1 MAETQG
7 DEAVARIGDERHAGV
22 ADEGDFRALLE
33 GKDKLRG
40 ASQFIVF
47 MVAEERFVNV
57 VVGEELLGVAGV
69 FAGDLVHFLED
80 TKGAEGDVFEIANG
94 GANEVEAAGGAG
106 SIFRR
111 SLRVHANES
120 STRSEGVWAACY
132 TLRFEQLFGGAL
144 VPLYEYKCL
153 KCGRNTE
160 KIENVSGPHLKK
172 CPHCGGKVES
182 VITAPSIQFKGAGW
196 YVTDYAKAKPSGDGE
211 KADKA
216 GTEAK
221 ETAGKEKDTSS
232 KEKDSS
238 SKEKDTAKKETPSKE
253 SKEKKPAGK
262 K

>member
-1 MAETQG
+1 MAG
-7 DEAVARIGDERHAGV
+7 IGDERHSGV
-22 ADEGDFRALLE
+22 ADESDFCALLE
-33 GKDKLRG
+33 GEDKFGG
-40 ASQFIVF
+40 ASEFIVF
-47 MVAEERFVNV
+47 VIADERFANV
-57 VVGEELLGVAGV
+57 VVGKEFLSMAGI
-69 FAGDLVHFLED
+69 FTGDLVYFLED
-80 TKGAEGDVFEIANG
+80 TKGAERDVFEIADG
-94 GANEVEAAGGAG
+94 GADEIEAANRGGG
-106 SIFRR
+106 ILRKR
-111 SLRVHANES
+111 LRVHAEES
-120 STRSEGVWAACY
+120 STRSERVWAACY
-132 TLRFEQLFGGAL
+132 TLKFEQLVGGAL

-160 KIENVSGPHLKK
+160 KIESVSGPHLKK

-221 ETAGKEKDTSS
+221 EAAGKEKDTSS